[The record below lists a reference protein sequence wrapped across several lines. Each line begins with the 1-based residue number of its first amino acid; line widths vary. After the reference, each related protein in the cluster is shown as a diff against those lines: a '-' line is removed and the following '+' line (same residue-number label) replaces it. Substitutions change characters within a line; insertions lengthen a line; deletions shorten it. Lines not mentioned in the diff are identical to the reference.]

1 MPEAEPDRMRSR
13 QRQLNKMGAS
23 RLALMMA
30 ACEVDELAAAGLA
43 LGLALLRL
51 GNDEVQR
58 TMHAVLLGEGDRE
71 LRPYDGSAGGPE
83 RSRMFIHIYIYMYVT
98 YKNIQH
104 IFLFCIYI
112 FVFMF
117 VLNQSVVGPWAKRV
131 FCVLHPGFV

>member
-58 TMHAVLLGEGDRE
+58 TMHAVLLGEGDCE

-83 RSRMFIHIYIYMYVT
+83 RSPICILVYMY
-98 YKNIQH
+98 
-104 IFLFCIYI
+104 LFCIYV
-112 FVFMF
+112 FVCLCVF
-117 VLNQSVVGPWAKRV
+117 SVGNGPLGKARV
-131 FCVLHPGFV
+131 FCGAPWLV